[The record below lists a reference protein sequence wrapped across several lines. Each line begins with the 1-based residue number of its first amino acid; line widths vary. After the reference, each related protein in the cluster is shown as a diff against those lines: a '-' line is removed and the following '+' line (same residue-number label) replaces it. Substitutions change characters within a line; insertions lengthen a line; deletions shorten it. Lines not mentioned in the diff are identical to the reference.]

1 MSWADLKDLA
11 LSSTMD
17 AFGSAATYTPKV
29 GTPYSINAIFRDTF
43 VEVRG
48 RDSIGNA
55 SLRPTLT
62 VRLADLLAEP
72 GEGDAVTVN
81 AVAYNIIEA
90 QSDGGGGSVLILQK
104 Q

>member
-1 MSWADLKDLA
+1 MSWADLQDMA
-11 LSSTMD
+11 LSSSMD
-17 AFGSAATYTPKV
+17 AFGSTATYTPIV
-29 GTPYSINAIFRDTF
+29 GTPYSITAIFRDAF

-72 GEGDAVTVN
+72 DVGDTVTVDST
-81 AVAYNIIEA
+81 VFNIIES